1 MHSIIDGGSD
11 VSNNLLSFLP
21 ASLTLLTLLESMC
34 ACDTYSCKEAALI
47 VVGAAGPLG
56 IA

>member
-21 ASLTLLTLLESMC
+21 DSLTLLTVLESMY
-34 ACDTYSCKEAALI
+34 ACDSDCCKEAALI

>member
-1 MHSIIDGGSD
+1 MYTIIDGGSD

-21 ASLTLLTLLESMC
+21 DSLTLLTLLESMC

-47 VVGAAGPLG
+47 VVGAAWPLG
-56 IA
+56 TA